1 MTIMVELIE
10 VVKTK
15 TLLAVTT
22 FHQRHFIATFAVIGQ
37 ISEAELDEIF
47 WFLVLVAAAMP

>member
-1 MTIMVELIE
+1 MIELIE

-15 TLLAVTT
+15 TLLAVTA
-22 FHQRHFIATFAVIGQ
+22 FHQRHFIAFFAFIGQ